1 MVCPLEVCTINV
13 TNGTASITI
22 WLLIQFA
29 FMGFDHVNKICHSL
43 LLWTWNLL
51 EVSLDCLS
59 LKKQRRSRLALFASY
74 LLFLIQ
80 KMNDMYIQASL
91 KSNQTT
97 SRTYYQQ
104 KFPNK
109 HTIVIKDEHTQ
120 GLKQIISQYTPKIPH
135 FFPI

>member
-1 MVCPLEVCTINV
+1 MVSPLEVCTINV

-29 FMGFDHVNKICHSL
+29 FMGFDHVNKIRHSL

-59 LKKQRRSRLALFASY
+59 LKKQRRSRLALFACY
-74 LLFLIQ
+74 LLFLTQ

-91 KSNQTT
+91 QHN
-97 SRTYYQQ
+97 
-104 KFPNK
+104 
-109 HTIVIKDEHTQ
+109 V
-120 GLKQIISQYTPKIPH
+120 
-135 FFPI
+135 